1 MNKLICC
8 IGDSLTAGDYGVL
21 NMTGIA
27 NVQEKNYPY
36 FLKQLT
42 KCEVRNYGY
51 CGAKASDILWVFNQG
66 RIDVSNANIIIIL
79 LGTNG
84 GNTPEGN
91 SKSDLAYKEI
101 IKRCQAQSPRAEIF
115 LCTPPHATTD
125 PKRSNFGFY
134 ENTKNAAIFVK
145 NLAKTLHLHEIDLF
159 NDDTFNSDN
168 ESIMQPNDGLHFS
181 EVGYQELARIIYQ
194 NIKKFL

>member
-66 RIDVSNANIIIIL
+66 TIDVKNANIIIIL

-101 IKRCQAQSPRAEIF
+101 IKRCQTQSPKAEIF
-115 LCTPPHATTD
+115 LCTPPHATTN
-125 PKRSNFGFY
+125 PKKSNFGFY
-134 ENTKNAAIFVK
+134 ENTKNAAICVK
-145 NLAKTLHLHEIDLF
+145 NLAKTQHLHEIDLF
-159 NDDTFNSDN
+159 NDITFNSDN
-168 ESIMQPNDGLHFS
+168 EDIMQPNDGLHFS
-181 EVGYQELARIIYQ
+181 EVGYQELAHIIYL
-194 NIKKFL
+194 NIKKYL

>member
-91 SKSDLAYKEI
+91 SKSDLAYIEI
-101 IKRCQAQSPRAEIF
+101 IKRCQAQSPKAEIF

-168 ESIMQPNDGLHFS
+168 ENIMQPNDGLHFS

>member
-21 NMTGIA
+21 NMTGVA

-51 CGAKASDILWVFNQG
+51 CGAKASDILWV
-66 RIDVSNANIIIIL
+66 
-79 LGTNG
+79 
-84 GNTPEGN
+84 
-91 SKSDLAYKEI
+91 I
-101 IKRCQAQSPRAEIF
+101 IKRCQAQSPKAEIF

-125 PKRSNFGFY
+125 HKRSNFGFY

-145 NLAKTLHLHEIDLF
+145 NIAKILHLHEIDLF
-159 NDDTFNSDN
+159 KDDTFNSDN
-168 ESIMQPNDGLHFS
+168 EDIMQPNDGLHFS

-194 NIKKFL
+194 NIKKYL